1 MRLALAS
8 VADAVSTPIRERAT
22 RRPRTAFVG
31 RFRLAAERLDAL
43 AGTLPPRL
51 LYGTAIAALVA
62 AIPLLARYST
72 ACAGK
77 YAAAACAS
85 WASVV

>member
-22 RRPRTAFVG
+22 RRRRTAFVG

-62 AIPLLARYST
+62 AAIAVSWRLRS
-72 ACAGK
+72 AG
-77 YAAAACAS
+77 
-85 WASVV
+85 